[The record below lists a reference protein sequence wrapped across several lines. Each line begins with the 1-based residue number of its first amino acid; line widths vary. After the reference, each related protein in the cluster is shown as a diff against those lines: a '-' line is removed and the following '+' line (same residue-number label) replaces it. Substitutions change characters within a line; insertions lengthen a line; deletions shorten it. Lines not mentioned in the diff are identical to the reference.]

1 MKREQFKELANFTYF
16 SDFQHTRG
24 NLRKMKFEV
33 FQRLQALRDLLPKG
47 NFLKVLSTNAG
58 SHVDNSEHYKGK
70 AVDVFCPMKD
80 LTINT
85 FVELALTVGFKGI
98 GVYINASGVPSFHL
112 DIRKDF
118 QLWFGSKEGEEKTW
132 TYSEL
137 IEFESE

>member
-1 MKREQFKELANFTYF
+1 MKREQFKELENFTYF

-33 FQRLQALRDLLPKG
+33 YQRLQALRDLLPEN

-58 SHVDNSEHYKGK
+58 KHSTNSRHYTGE
-70 AVDVFCPMKD
+70 AIDVFCPMRNIS
-80 LTINT
+80 INS
-85 FVELALTVGFKGI
+85 FVELALNVGFRGI

-112 DIRKDF
+112 DIREDF
-118 QLWFGSKEGEEKTW
+118 QLWFGSKEGDDKNW

-137 IEFESE
+137 IDFEGE